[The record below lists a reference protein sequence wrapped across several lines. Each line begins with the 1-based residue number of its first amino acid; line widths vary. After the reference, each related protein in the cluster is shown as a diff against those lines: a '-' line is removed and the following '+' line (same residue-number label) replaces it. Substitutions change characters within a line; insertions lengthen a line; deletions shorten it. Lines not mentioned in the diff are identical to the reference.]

1 MMRTHIRLML
11 AATALCFAPAVS
23 DAQEV
28 SRADVGR
35 AIIAMNKR
43 IRTAVGAQAKR
54 LELGTEWV
62 EYCALETARK
72 LASHPKDGSVPF
84 GSDPFTALNMK
95 PLLDEALDQ
104 KEVYLR
110 QDQILCLS
118 SVRRTLEGGNSV
130 QP

>member
-1 MMRTHIRLML
+1 
-11 AATALCFAPAVS
+11 
-23 DAQEV
+23 
-28 SRADVGR
+28 
-35 AIIAMNKR
+35 MNKR
-43 IRTAVGAQAKR
+43 VRAAVGEQAKR
-54 LELGTEWV
+54 LELGTDWV

-72 LASHPKDGSVPF
+72 LATHPKDGSVPF
-84 GSDPFTALNMK
+84 GTNPFTDLNSK

-118 SVRRTLEGGNSV
+118 GVRRALGGGNSV